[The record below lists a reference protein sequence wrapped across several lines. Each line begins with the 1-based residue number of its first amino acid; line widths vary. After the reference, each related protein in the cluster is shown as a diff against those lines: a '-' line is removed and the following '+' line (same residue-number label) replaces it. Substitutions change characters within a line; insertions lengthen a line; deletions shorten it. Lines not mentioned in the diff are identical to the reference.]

1 MAKVLVPLAN
11 GFEEIEAV
19 TIIDILRRGGVEVTT
34 ASLNDDEKVHGS
46 NGITILANT
55 LIKYVTSNEFDMI
68 VLPGGIPGAEHLR
81 DSEKVQEL
89 IKEFNQKEKLVG
101 AICAAPIALYSAG
114 VLKGEDFTC
123 YPGYEQVIQDATFKD
138 NKVVESEN
146 ILTSR
151 GPGTAMCFAL
161 EIVKKL
167 VGSETYEQLKAGLLA
182 EFC

>member
-19 TIIDILRRGGVEVTT
+19 TIIDVLRRGGIEVTT
-34 ASLNDDEKVHGS
+34 ASLNSDEQVHGS

-55 LIKYVTSNEFDMI
+55 LINYVVADEFDMI

-81 DSEKVQEL
+81 DDTRVQEL
-89 IKEFNQKEKLVG
+89 LKEFNEKNKKVG

-114 VLKGEDFTC
+114 VLKDEYTC
-123 YPGYEQVIQDATFKD
+123 YPGYEQVIKGSEFKD
-138 NKVVESEN
+138 KKVVESGN
-146 ILTSR
+146 VLTSR

-161 EIVKKL
+161 EIVKEL
-167 VGSETYEQLKAGLLA
+167 VGVETYEQLKAGLLA
-182 EFC
+182 DFC

>member
-34 ASLNDDEKVHGS
+34 ASLNLDEEVQGS

-55 LIKYVTSNEFDMI
+55 LINYVTADEFDMI

-81 DSEKVQEL
+81 DDTRIQEL
-89 IKEFNQKEKLVG
+89 LKEFDGMGKKVG

-114 VLKGEDFTC
+114 VLKDEYTC
-123 YPGYEQVIQDATFKD
+123 YPGYEQVIKNSDFKEQ
-138 NKVVESEN
+138 KVVKSKN

-161 EIVKKL
+161 EIVKQL
-167 VGSETYEQLKAGLLA
+167 VGDETYEQLKAGLLA

>member
-34 ASLNDDEKVHGS
+34 ASLNDDEQVHGS

-81 DSEKVQEL
+81 DNEKVQEL

-123 YPGYEQVIQDATFKD
+123 YPGYEQVIQDATFKE

>member
-19 TIIDILRRGGVEVTT
+19 TIIDVLRRGGVEVTT
-34 ASLNDDEKVHGS
+34 ASLNSDEQVHGS
-46 NGITILANT
+46 NGITVLANT
-55 LIKYVTSNEFDMI
+55 LINYVTADEFDMI

-81 DSEKVQEL
+81 DDSRVQEL
-89 IKEFNQKEKLVG
+89 LKEFNEKDKKVG

-114 VLKGEDFTC
+114 VLKDEYTC
-123 YPGYEQVIQDATFKD
+123 YPGYEQVIKGSEFKEQ
-138 NKVVESEN
+138 KVVESGN

-161 EIVKKL
+161 EIVKEL
-167 VGSETYEQLKAGLLA
+167 VGVETYEQLKAGLLA
-182 EFC
+182 DFC

>member
-19 TIIDILRRGGVEVTT
+19 TIIDVLRRGGVEVTT
-34 ASLNDDEKVHGS
+34 ASLNDTEEVHGS

-55 LIKYVTSNEFDMI
+55 LIKYVTADEFDMM

-81 DSEKVQEL
+81 DSEKVQSL
-89 IKEFNQKEKLVG
+89 LKDFDAKNKEIG

-114 VLKGEDFTC
+114 VIKDEFTC
-123 YPGYEQVIQDATFKD
+123 YPGYDQVIKD
-138 NKVVESEN
+138 GEFRDDKKVVESQN
-146 ILTSR
+146 VMTSR

-167 VGSETYEQLKAGLLA
+167 VGQETYEQLRTGLLA
-182 EFC
+182 DFC